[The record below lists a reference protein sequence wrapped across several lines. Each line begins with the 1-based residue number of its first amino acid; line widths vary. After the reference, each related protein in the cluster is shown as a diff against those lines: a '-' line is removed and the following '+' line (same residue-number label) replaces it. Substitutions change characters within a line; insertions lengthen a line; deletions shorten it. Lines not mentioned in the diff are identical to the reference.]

1 MIMQRKS
8 LFLICNT
15 PKSGMRMITMGL
27 MAMLKREVQDVAFF
41 KPLVSSGE
49 NDTDIQFVTQYFK
62 LKQAPET
69 AYGMTFKDA
78 KILLTEEQ
86 NQTLYEKILER
97 YTFLLSK
104 YDFVL
109 CQGIHDTHDDILID
123 PSFNFTI
130 AQNLQIPVIEIVN
143 GHALQTIEEAKTAI
157 DYTKH
162 AATRYSIPL
171 LGIFFNRVPSEILS
185 IFKEESSD
193 SLCFFAL
200 PEIPELNQP
209 TMADIVSQ
217 TGAGLL
223 TNDRSMLERT
233 VSGSKIAAML
243 LEHYLDYLEEGDLI
257 IVPADRSDILVGTFL
272 ANLSHNYPS
281 LAGILLTGD
290 TLPARSIDSLLRGT
304 DIPIL
309 PIITLN
315 TDTQSAAFKVEN
327 VSAEITLH
335 SERKIALALGLFHD
349 HVDMK
354 ILKKRISLTA
364 PTTMTPVRF
373 TYMLYEKAQVFKSRI
388 LLPESSDERIL
399 RAADNVLRRGL
410 CGITLLGNP
419 ENIRQHC
426 SLLGLN
432 LSKAEIIDPQSWDQM
447 EKFVDTYYRLRK
459 HNGMIRQIAREIMS
473 RTNYFATM
481 LLYFGYV
488 DGIVS
493 GATHTTRETIKP
505 AFEIIKTKKEVSLIS
520 SLFFMLLNDRVLA
533 YADCAVNPDPDAEQL
548 AHIAIS
554 SAKTA
559 KTFGI
564 EPRVAM
570 LSYSSGESGVGAD
583 VDKVR
588 QATKIAQTLAP
599 DITIEGPM
607 QYDAAIDP
615 KVAAQKM
622 PESKVA
628 GNATVFIFPDLNT
641 GNNTYKA
648 VQRSADAI
656 AIGPILQGL
665 KKPVN
670 DLSRGAELADIIH
683 TIAIT
688 AIQAAEGK
696 RKS

>member
-1 MIMQRKS
+1 
-8 LFLICNT
+8 
-15 PKSGMRMITMGL
+15 MRMITMGL

-41 KPLVSSGE
+41 KPLVASGE
-49 NDTDIQFVTQYFK
+49 EDTDIKFITQYFK

-69 AYGMTFKDA
+69 AYGMTIDEA
-78 KILLTEEQ
+78 KMLIAKEQ
-86 NQTLYEKILER
+86 DHTVYERILER
-97 YTFLLSK
+97 YSLLLSE

-109 CQGIHDTHDDILID
+109 CQGMHDMQDDILID
-123 PSFNFTI
+123 DSFNFKI
-130 AQNLQIPVIEIVN
+130 AKNLQIPVLEIIN
-143 GHALQTIEEAKTAI
+143 GHDLQTIEEAKTII

-162 AATRYSIPL
+162 NVSRYSIPL
-171 LGIFFNRVPSEILS
+171 LGIFFNRVSPEMLS

-193 SLCFFAL
+193 SLCIFVL

-209 TMADIVSQ
+209 TMSDIVSQ
-217 TGAGLL
+217 TGAGLV
-223 TNDRSMLERT
+223 TKDRSMLERT
-233 VSGSKIAAML
+233 VIDSKIAAMM
-243 LEHYLDYLEEGDLI
+243 LEHYLDYIEEGDLI

-281 LAGILLTGD
+281 LAGILLTGG
-290 TLPARSIDSLLRGT
+290 TLPAKSIDTLIRGT

-309 PIITLN
+309 PIIALN
-315 TDTQSAAFKVEN
+315 TDTQSAAFKVKN
-327 VSAEITLH
+327 VSAEITLN

-349 HVDMK
+349 HVDMET
-354 ILKKRISLTA
+354 LKRRISLTA

-373 TYMLYEKAQVFKSRI
+373 TYMLYEKARAFKSRI
-388 LLPESSDERIL
+388 LLPESADERIL
-399 RAADNVLRRGL
+399 RAADNVLRQGL
-410 CGITLLGNP
+410 CDITLLGNP
-419 ENIRQHC
+419 KSIAQRC
-426 SLLGLN
+426 SLLGLD
-432 LSKAEIIDPQSWDQM
+432 LSRAEIIDPESWDHM
-447 EKFVDTYYRLRK
+447 EKFVDTYYQLRK
-459 HNGMIRQIAREIMS
+459 HKGILRQIAVEMMS

-481 LLYFGYV
+481 LLYLGYV

-505 AFEIIKTKKEVSLIS
+505 AFEIIKRKEDVALIS
-520 SLFFMLLNDRVLA
+520 SLFFMLLDDRVLV
-533 YADCAVNPDPDAEQL
+533 YADCAVNPDPNAEQL
-548 AHIAIS
+548 AHIAVS

-559 KTFGI
+559 KIFGM
-564 EPRVAM
+564 EPKVAM
-570 LSYSSGESGVGAD
+570 LSYSSGDSGVGAD
-583 VDKVR
+583 VEKVR
-588 QATKIAQTLAP
+588 QATKIAQALAP
-599 DITIEGPM
+599 DIMIEGPM
-607 QYDAAIDP
+607 QYDTAIDP

-696 RKS
+696 AGS

>member
-1 MIMQRKS
+1 
-8 LFLICNT
+8 
-15 PKSGMRMITMGL
+15 MITMGL

-49 NDTDIQFVTQYFK
+49 DDTDIQFITQYFK

-69 AYGMTFKDA
+69 AYGMTIKEA
-78 KILLTEEQ
+78 KILLAKEQ

-97 YTFLLSK
+97 YTLLLSE

-123 PSFNFTI
+123 ASFNFNI
-130 AQNLQIPVIEIVN
+130 AKNLQIPVLEIVN
-143 GHALQTIEEAKTAI
+143 GHTLQTIEEAKTTI
-157 DYTKH
+157 EYTKH
-162 AATRYSIPL
+162 AASRYSIPL
-171 LGIFFNRVPSEILS
+171 LGIFFNRVPPEMLS
-185 IFKEESSD
+185 IFKQENSD
-193 SLCFFAL
+193 PLCLFVL

-217 TGAGLL
+217 TGARLL
-223 TNDRSMLERT
+223 TKDRSMLERT
-233 VSGSKIAAML
+233 VIDSKIAAMM
-243 LEHYLDYLEEGDLI
+243 LEHYLDYIEEGDLI

-290 TLPARSIDSLLRGT
+290 TLPARSIDTLIRGT

-309 PIITLN
+309 PIIALN

-349 HVDMK
+349 HVDME
-354 ILKKRISLTA
+354 ILKKRISLAA
-364 PTTMTPVRF
+364 PRTMTPVRF
-373 TYMLYEKAQVFKSRI
+373 TYMLYEKARAIKSRI
-388 LLPESSDERIL
+388 LLPESTDERIL

-410 CGITLLGNP
+410 CDITLLGNP
-419 ENIRQHC
+419 QSIRQRC
-426 SLLGLN
+426 SLLGLD
-432 LSKAEIIDPQSWDQM
+432 LSKAEIVDIDSWEHM
-447 EKFVDTYYRLRK
+447 ERFVDTFYELRK
-459 HNGMIRQIAREIMS
+459 HKGIIREMARDMMS

-481 LLYFGYV
+481 MLYLGYV

-505 AFEIIKTKKEVSLIS
+505 AFEIIKTEDDIALIS
-520 SLFFMLLNDRVLA
+520 SLFFMLLDDRVLV

-570 LSYSSGESGVGAD
+570 LSYSSGDSGVGAD

-588 QATKIAQTLAP
+588 QATHIARTLAP
-599 DITIEGPM
+599 DIMIEGPM

-696 RKS
+696 RTS

>member
-1 MIMQRKS
+1 MIMQPKS
-8 LFLICNT
+8 LLLICKT

-41 KPLVSSGE
+41 KPLVTSWE
-49 NDTDIQFVTQYFK
+49 DDTDIQFVTQHFK
-62 LKQAPET
+62 LKQDPKT
-69 AYGMTFKDA
+69 AYGMTIEESKVLIA
-78 KILLTEEQ
+78 KEQ
-86 NQTLYEKILER
+86 DQTLYERILDR
-97 YTFLLSK
+97 YTLLLSE

-109 CQGIHDTHDDILID
+109 CQGTHDMQDDILID
-123 PSFNFTI
+123 GSFNFKI
-130 AQNLQIPVIEIVN
+130 AKNLQIPVLEIIN
-143 GHALQTIEEAKTAI
+143 GYDLKTIEEARTAI

-162 AATRYSIPL
+162 ISSSYSITL
-171 LGIFFNRVPSEILS
+171 LGIFFNRVSLEMADML
-185 IFKEESSD
+185 KEQSND
-193 SLCFFAL
+193 SLCIFAL
-200 PEIPELNQP
+200 PEISELDQP
-209 TMADIVSQ
+209 TMADIVAQ
-217 TGAGLL
+217 TGAKLL
-223 TNDRSMLERT
+223 TKDRSMLDRT
-233 VSGSKIAAML
+233 VADSKVAAMM
-243 LEHYLDYLEEGDLI
+243 LEHYLGYLEEGDLI

-290 TLPARSIDSLLRGT
+290 TLPAKSIDTLIRGT

-309 PIITLN
+309 PMIALN
-315 TDTQSAAFKVEN
+315 TDTQSAAFQVEN

-335 SERKIALALGLFHD
+335 SERKIALVLGLFHD
-349 HVDMK
+349 HVNME
-354 ILKKRISLTA
+354 ILKKRISLA
-364 PTTMTPVRF
+364 VPKTMTPVRF
-373 TYMLYEKAQVFKSRI
+373 TYMLYAKARAFKSRI

-399 RAADNVLRRGL
+399 RAADNVLRQGL
-410 CGITLLGNP
+410 CDITLLGNP
-419 ENIRQHC
+419 QSIHQRC
-426 SLLGLN
+426 GLLGLD
-432 LSKAEIIDPQSWDQM
+432 LSGAEIVDPESWEHM
-447 EKFVDTYYRLRK
+447 EKFVDTFYELRK
-459 HNGMIRQIAREIMS
+459 HKGIIKQMAREMVS

-481 LLYFGYV
+481 MLYLGYV

-505 AFEIIKTKKEVSLIS
+505 AFEIIKTQKDVTLIS
-520 SLFFMLLNDRVLA
+520 SLFFMLLDDRVLV

-559 KTFGI
+559 KIFGI
-564 EPRVAM
+564 EPKVAM
-570 LSYSSGESGVGAD
+570 LSYSSGDSGVGAD

-588 QATKIAQTLAP
+588 QATHIAQTLVP
-599 DITIEGPM
+599 DMMIEGPM
-607 QYDAAIDP
+607 QYDTAIDP

-696 RKS
+696 ATS

>member
-1 MIMQRKS
+1 
-8 LFLICNT
+8 
-15 PKSGMRMITMGL
+15 MITMGL

-41 KPLVSSGE
+41 KPLVTSGE
-49 NDTDIQFVTQYFK
+49 EDTDIEFVTRYFK

-69 AYGMTFKDA
+69 AYGINMNEA
-78 KILLTEEQ
+78 KALMAKEQ
-86 NQTLYEKILER
+86 TQTIYERILER
-97 YTFLLSK
+97 YNYLLSE

-109 CQGIHDTHDDILID
+109 CQGMHDMHDDILID
-123 PSFNFTI
+123 GSFNFNI
-130 AQNLQIPVIEIVN
+130 AKNLQIPVLEIVN
-143 GHALQTIEEAKTAI
+143 GQDLKTAEEAETAI

-162 AATRYSIPL
+162 AASHYNITL
-171 LGIFFNRVPSEILS
+171 LGVFFNRLPSKMVSTL
-185 IFKEESSD
+185 KQKNSD
-193 SLCFFAL
+193 SFSLFAL
-200 PEIPELNQP
+200 PEIPELDQP

-217 TGAGLL
+217 TGAKLL
-223 TNDRSMLERT
+223 TKDESMLDRT
-233 VSGSKIAAML
+233 VTNSKVAAMM

-290 TLPARSIDSLLRGT
+290 IQPAKSIITLLAGP

-309 PIITLN
+309 PMIALN
-315 TDTQSAAFKVEN
+315 TDTQSAAFSVEN
-327 VSAEITLH
+327 VSAEITLK
-335 SERKIALALGLFHD
+335 SERKIALASGLFNE
-349 HVDMK
+349 HVDVE
-354 ILKKRISLTA
+354 ILKKRISLVA
-364 PTTMTPVRF
+364 PTSMTPVRF
-373 TYMLYEKAQVFKSRI
+373 TYMLYEKARATQSRI
-388 LLPESSDERIL
+388 LLPESTDDRIL
-399 RAADNVLRRGL
+399 RAADNVLRQGL
-410 CGITLLGNP
+410 CNITLLGNP
-419 ENIRQHC
+419 QSIGQRC
-426 SLLGLN
+426 SLLGLD
-432 LSKAEIIDPQSWDQM
+432 LSKAEIVDPESWEHM
-447 EKFVDTYYRLRK
+447 EQFVDTFYNLRQHK
-459 HNGMIRQIAREIMS
+459 GIVKEIARDMMS
-473 RTNYFATM
+473 RTSYFATM
-481 LLYFGYV
+481 MLYLGYV

-505 AFEIIKTKKEVSLIS
+505 AFEIIKTEEDVALIS
-520 SLFFMLLNDRVLA
+520 SLFFMLLDDRVLV

-548 AHIAIS
+548 AHIAVS

-559 KTFGI
+559 QIFGI
-564 EPRVAM
+564 EPKVAM
-570 LSYSSGESGVGAD
+570 LSYSSGDSGVGAD

-588 QATKIAQTLAP
+588 QATHIAKTLAP
-599 DITIEGPM
+599 DIMIEGPM

-622 PESKVA
+622 PNSKVA
-628 GNATVFIFPDLNT
+628 GNANVFIFPDLNT

-696 RKS
+696 TES